1 MGCYEA
7 LAAEISQEKFY
18 FNLEHVFVF
27 VCQGVLSFPAFATHD
42 EHLYTATKEAIMQN
56 LVCVVLI
63 QFDLLQDPII

>member
-18 FNLEHVFVF
+18 FNLEHVFAS
-27 VCQGVLSFPAFATHD
+27 QGVLSFPAFATHD